1 MPLSNRAVRFI
12 GLGAVLALHAALAT
26 QTPRASVATD
36 NPHRS
41 PLDLAV
47 DTAAADY
54 FRNTCHVGLSIAAVT
69 PQGRFFYDYGS
80 TELHGHVLPTR
91 RSIYEIASVTK
102 TFTGALAARAAEQGK
117 MRMDADFRAY
127 LPGTY
132 ANLAW
137 QGKPIT
143 LATLITHRAGMPR
156 DIPDSDAIFAKKDF
170 NTLPYE
176 LNALQRG
183 LNRDTLLSAL
193 HDVSLRSEPGR
204 QEAYSNAGYLVIGL
218 GLEKVYGQP
227 FETLMRQR
235 LLRPLGMN
243 FTGFV
248 VEGAAR
254 VRLLP
259 GYNRE
264 GHLMPYHLRNAGAAW
279 GLYSSTEDMAKYVQ
293 WQLDGS
299 DPVVQRIRQPL
310 IGTAQDGEAMP
321 WHLAY
326 DRGQPMLAHGGG
338 SGGMSSQVVLFPAQG
353 EGFALLANDSCEG
366 TESAL
371 KSMAMAVHAAPGI
384 DRKAL

>member
-1 MPLSNRAVRFI
+1 MPLSNRVARFI
-12 GLGAVLALHAALAT
+12 GLGAVLALNNALAT
-26 QTPRASVATD
+26 HAPSASVATD

-54 FRNTCHVGLSIAAVT
+54 FRNTCHVGLSIVAVT

-80 TELHGHVLPTR
+80 AELHGHVLPNR

-102 TFTGALAARAAEQGK
+102 TFTGALAARAVEQGK
-117 MRMDADFRAY
+117 MRVDADFRSF

-204 QEAYSNAGYLVIGL
+204 DEVYSNAGYLVIGL

-227 FETLMRQR
+227 FETLMCQR
-235 LLRPLGMN
+235 LLKPLGMDS
-243 FTGFV
+243 TGFA
-248 VEGAAR
+248 VEGEAR
-254 VRLLP
+254 ARLLR

-279 GLYSSTEDMAKYVQ
+279 GLYSSTEDMAKSVQ
-293 WQLDGS
+293 WQLDGN

-310 IGTAQDGEAMP
+310 TGSAQDGEAMP

-326 DRGQPMLAHGGG
+326 DHGQPMLAHGGG
-338 SGGMSSQVVLFPAQG
+338 SGGMSSQVVLFPGQA

-371 KSMAMAVHAAPGI
+371 KSMAMTVHAASGI

>member
-1 MPLSNRAVRFI
+1 
-12 GLGAVLALHAALAT
+12 
-26 QTPRASVATD
+26 
-36 NPHRS
+36 
-41 PLDLAV
+41 
-47 DTAAADY
+47 
-54 FRNTCHVGLSIAAVT
+54 
-69 PQGRFFYDYGS
+69 
-80 TELHGHVLPTR
+80 
-91 RSIYEIASVTK
+91 
-102 TFTGALAARAAEQGK
+102 
-117 MRMDADFRAY
+117 
-127 LPGTY
+127 
-132 ANLAW
+132 
-137 QGKPIT
+137 
-143 LATLITHRAGMPR
+143 MPR

-193 HDVSLRSEPGR
+193 HDLSLRSEPGR
-204 QEAYSNAGYLVIGL
+204 DEVYSNAGYLVIGL

-235 LLRPLGMN
+235 LLKPLGMDS
-243 FTGFV
+243 TGFV

-264 GHLMPYHLRNAGAAW
+264 GRLMPYHLRNAGAAW

-293 WQLDGS
+293 WQLDGN
-299 DPVVQRIRQPL
+299 DPVIQRVRQPL

-371 KSMAMAVHAAPGI
+371 KSMAMAVHAASGI
-384 DRKAL
+384 DRKAH

>member
-1 MPLSNRAVRFI
+1 MPLSNRVAPSI
-12 GLGAVLALHAALAT
+12 GLGAVLVLHTALAA
-26 QTPRASVATD
+26 QAPSASVATD
-36 NPHRS
+36 NPRRS
-41 PLDLAV
+41 ALDLAV
-47 DTAAADY
+47 DAAATDY

-69 PQGRFFYDYGS
+69 PQGHFFYDYGS
-80 TELHGHVLPTR
+80 AELHGHLPPTR

-102 TFTGALAARAAEQGK
+102 TFTGALAARAVEQGK
-117 MRMDADFRAY
+117 MRVDVDFRSY
-127 LPGTY
+127 LPGAY

-156 DIPDSDAIFAKKDF
+156 DVPDSDAIFAKRDF

-193 HDVSLRSEPGR
+193 HDISLRSEPGSK
-204 QEAYSNAGYLVIGL
+204 ETYSNAGYLVIGL

-235 LLRPLGMN
+235 LLKPLGMDS
-243 FTGFV
+243 TGFA

-254 VRLLP
+254 TRLLP

-264 GHLMPYHLRNAGAAW
+264 GRPMPYHLRNAGAAW
-279 GLYSSTEDMAKYVQ
+279 GLYSTAEDMAKYVQ
-293 WQLDGS
+293 WQLDGN
-299 DPVVQRIRQPL
+299 DPVIQRVRQPL
-310 IGTAQDGEAMP
+310 IGTAQEGEAMP
-321 WHLAY
+321 WHLAE
-326 DRGQPMLAHGGG
+326 DHGRAMLFHGGG

-371 KSMAMAVHAAPGI
+371 KGIAIAVHAASGM
-384 DRKAL
+384 DR